1 MQKEIEKSIE
11 VFLKAFFEELNEA
24 NIRYCVLRNYE
35 QLPNS
40 TGGSDIDMWVHESDI
55 QKCITV
61 LTRASESAKMQLVTF
76 FSDCTAI
83 KVGIQNNIGGVQ
95 IDIFKGAI
103 YYKQKILVSEKQVST
118 CTKTYNG
125 IQVLNKEFGDL
136 VALIKELMNNPEI
149 KDKYLIPIYA
159 KKDFYSI
166 EYLRTAL
173 PNFNEPF
180 LHLLCECIKE
190 SSISNNIHHLRNL
203 GQEGLSEK
211 NKRNSFALKM
221 AKVKRFLG
229 KRPGYVIVVEGTDG
243 SGKSFIINSI
253 TPILNGAFHN
263 GVVYNHLR
271 PHWLPDIAVVLG
283 KRKKTAPGEEI
294 KVVSN
299 PHAGKQSGFVM
310 SLLRWGWYML
320 DYTLGYMKKVWLLVR
335 SKSKVFIFD
344 RYYYEYYLDQR
355 RSCVKLPNFIVRIG
369 ELFLPKPDLIL
380 CLGGE
385 PEKIYARKPET
396 SLEEVTRQIKVLK
409 EFCGKRTNAVWIDTT
424 VKPEES
430 IEAAMQAITAMMGER
445 FNFKDVQ

>member
-1 MQKEIEKSIE
+1 MQTENEKTIE
-11 VFLKAFFEELNEA
+11 VFLKVIFEELNDA
-24 NIRYCVLRNYE
+24 KIRYCVLRNYE
-35 QLPNS
+35 QLPIS
-40 TGGSDIDMWVHESDI
+40 TGGSDIDMWVHEGDI
-55 QKCITV
+55 ENCIAV

-103 YYKQKILVSEKQVST
+103 YYKQKVLVSGEMIAAST
-118 CTKTYNG
+118 KAYNG
-125 IQVLNKEFGDL
+125 IQVLSKEFGDL
-136 VALIKELMNNPEI
+136 LALIKELMNNSKI
-149 KDKYLIPIYA
+149 KDKYLNPIYA

-166 EYLRTAL
+166 EYLKKVM
-173 PNFNEPF
+173 PNFSDSF
-180 LHLLCECIKE
+180 LHLLFECVKE
-190 SSISNNIHHLRNL
+190 SAIADKVYQLKNL
-203 GQEGLSEK
+203 GQKGLSDK
-211 NKRNSFALKM
+211 NKHTSFALKM
-221 AKVKRFLG
+221 AKVKRLLG

-283 KRKKTAPGEEI
+283 KRKKPASGEEN

-299 PHAGKQSGFVM
+299 PHAGKQSGLVM
-310 SLLRWGWYML
+310 SLVRWGWYML
-320 DYTLGYMKKVWLLVR
+320 DYTLGYLKKVWLPVH

-355 RSCVKLPNFIVRIG
+355 RSCVKLPNCIVRIG
-369 ELFLPKPDLIL
+369 EMFLPKPDLIL
-380 CLGGE
+380 CLGGD
-385 PEKIYARKPET
+385 PKKIYARKPET
-396 SLEEVTRQIKVLK
+396 SLDEVTRQTKVLID
-409 EFCGKRTNAVWIDTT
+409 FCNVRKNAVWIDTT

-430 IEAAMQAITAMMGER
+430 INAAMDAVTTVMENR
-445 FNFKDVQ
+445 FCFKDVQ

>member
-1 MQKEIEKSIE
+1 MKINDLQGAR
-11 VFLKAFFEELNEA
+11 FLERFFYELNQK

-61 LTRASESAKMQLVTF
+61 LTHASESAKMQLVTF

-118 CTKTYNG
+118 YTKTYNG

-136 VALIKELMNNPEI
+136 LALIKELMNNSKI

-166 EYLRTAL
+166 EYLKKVL
-173 PNFNEPF
+173 PNFNDSF
-180 LHLLCECIKE
+180 LHLFCECIKE
-190 SSISNNIHHLRNL
+190 SAVADKIYQLKNL
-203 GQEGLSEK
+203 GQKGLSDK
-211 NKRNSFALKM
+211 NKHSSFALKM
-221 AKVKRFLG
+221 AKVKRLLG

-263 GVVYNHLR
+263 GVIYNHLR
-271 PHWLPDIAVVLG
+271 PNWLPDIAVVLG
-283 KRKKTAPGEEI
+283 KRKKPKEGQEV
-294 KVVSN
+294 KVVSD

-310 SLLRWGWYML
+310 SLVRWGWYML
-320 DYTLGYMKKVWLLVR
+320 DYTLGFMKKIWLPIH

-344 RYYYEYYLDQR
+344 RYYYEFYLDQK
-355 RSCVKLPNFIVRIG
+355 RSHVKLPNFIVRIG

-396 SLEEVTRQIKVLK
+396 SLEEVQRQTTVLK
-409 EFCGKRTNAVWIDTT
+409 NFCQKRKNAVWIDTT

-430 IEAAMQAITAMMGER
+430 IDAAMQAITAMMGKR
-445 FNFKDVQ
+445 FKIDDVR